1 MLSRFLAGTHD
12 EFFFSQAFGF
22 WVTSRQS
29 DEERV
34 GSSVWACLKPLP
46 YFLFYDWGT
55 VLKYFS
61 FCKHLCWSQATCWT
75 GEA

>member
-1 MLSRFLAGTHD
+1 MLSGFLTGTHD
-12 EFFFSQAFGF
+12 EFLFSQAFEF

-34 GSSVWACLKPLP
+34 GSSVWACLKLLP

-55 VLKYFS
+55 ILKYSS